1 MTAAIAFALVSLGF
15 AGLNDVVFKRYAAK
29 ERSRGMLVLGI
40 GLVWLVLQAGT
51 VLGKGNLPANDS
63 TTLVYGALA
72 GAVLTASN
80 ILLIESLTHIE
91 VSLGSTI
98 YRLNTIGVAVL
109 SVLLLDEDLAT
120 TKLAGIALGV
130 LAVLT
135 LLRRSHGTATAGY
148 RVLFVWLVI
157 LASLLRA
164 VYGVLTKA
172 GLNRGA
178 DADTMLLI
186 AAGSWVVG
194 GTLYALFR
202 EGRLRVTRKKAAY
215 ALLSGALVYLIVNFL
230 IAAVA
235 RGEASVVIPIA
246 NLSFVAAMLISV
258 VLGMERLSAR
268 KIVAVGFA
276 MAAIGLLAL
285 S

>member
-1 MTAAIAFALVSLGF
+1 MTHAIAFALLSLGF

-40 GLVWLVLQAGT
+40 GLVWLLLQFFA
-51 VLGKGNLPANDS
+51 VLGKGHLPATDS

-72 GAVLTASN
+72 GAVLAASN
-80 ILLIESLTHIE
+80 ILLIESLTHVE

-98 YRLNTIGVAVL
+98 YRLNTIGVAAL
-109 SVLLLDEDLAT
+109 SVLFLDESLAA
-120 TKLAGIALGV
+120 TKAAGIALGV

-135 LLRRSHGTATAGY
+135 LLHRPHGTAAAGHGA
-148 RVLFVWLVI
+148 LFVWLAI

-178 DADTMLLI
+178 DADTLLLI
-186 AAGSWVVG
+186 AAVSWVIG
-194 GTLYALFR
+194 GALYALLR
-202 EGRLRVTRKKAAY
+202 EGRVRVTGKKAAY
-215 ALLSGALVYLIVNFL
+215 ALLSGVLVFLIVNFL

-246 NLSFVAAMLISV
+246 NLSFVAALLVSV
-258 VLGMERLSAR
+258 MLGMERLTAR
-268 KIVAVGFA
+268 KVAAVGFA